1 LVNKKAVYTV
11 FLYDNLLYKFGGLT
25 MPKEDTTRLK
35 LKNPSTGEFDWDKSW
50 WENTTILDKHPGIK
64 VVTSST
70 LPEEPWVGQFVFN
83 VDTNSLL
90 VWDGY
95 NWIDQSSGIFDYVQ
109 AGDDI
114 PAGRVVYLET
124 DCKIY
129 AANYNLTD
137 DYKFRILGITLS
149 EIKAG
154 DSGLVKRSGL
164 IKNSDWEL
172 NAGQVYYLEIDGDI
186 IENTPTEGIILSLGV
201 AFTYDSLS
209 IRIWPG

>member
-1 LVNKKAVYTV
+1 
-11 FLYDNLLYKFGGLT
+11 

-50 WENTTILDKHPGIK
+50 WENTDILDKHPGIK

-109 AGDDI
+109 AGEDI

-129 AANYNLTD
+129 AANYNLAEN
-137 DYKFRILGITLS
+137 YKFRVLGMTLG
-149 EIKAG
+149 EIKTG

-164 IKNSDWEL
+164 IKNPDWEL
-172 NAGQVYYLEIDGDI
+172 TAGQVYYLGLDGDI
-186 IENTPTEGIILSLGV
+186 IENTLTEGIILSIGV

-209 IRIWPG
+209 IRIWPV